1 MILKLHSIIRYFSS
15 LERWGL
21 VLGLLD
27 DLVDLTLEEQVDAIT
42 DRWAQWVSS
51 TRVEHVKDDLDV
63 LVEITSILHT
73 RVSCVALSLGEL
85 ALLVLTAKSLLGKTE
100 ETSTH
105 FAGLTAAVVVS
116 TVDGGVDG
124 FLQGDSLTGVV
135 VGGRWT
141 ASGLSGGGGLLLSSG
156 GGFLLSGG
164 GGLLLSSG
172 GGLLLSGGGGLLLS
186 SGGSLLLSSGG
197 GLLLG
202 GGSWLLSRS
211 GGSSLLLSCGGRGGS
226 CSGSG

>member
-1 MILKLHSIIRYFSS
+1 MILKLHSIFRYFNS
-15 LERWGL
+15 LESWGL

-27 DLVDLTLEEQVDAIT
+27 DLVDLTSEEQVDAIT

-51 TRVEHVKDDLDV
+51 TGVEHVKDDLDV

-85 ALLVLTAKSLLGKTE
+85 TLLVLAAKSLLGKTE

-105 FAGLTAAVVVS
+105 LTGFTAAVVVS
-116 TVDGGVDG
+116 TVDGQGDG
-124 FLQGDSLTGVV
+124 LLQGDSLTGVV

-141 ASGLSGGGGLLLSSG
+141 ASRLSGGGGLLFSCRG
-156 GGFLLSGG
+156 GVLFSCRGG
-164 GGLLLSSG
+164 VLFSCRGGLLFSCSG
-172 GGLLLSGGGGLLLS
+172 GILFSCRGGVLFSCSGGLLFGCR
-186 SGGSLLLSSGG
+186 
-197 GLLLG
+197 
-202 GGSWLLSRS
+202 SWLLSR
-211 GGSSLLLSCGGRGGS
+211 GGSSSFLLSCGGSGGS